1 MIAQCSFPSGEQPS
15 RPGAVIVK
23 KSQLVKKVTEV
34 TWQMQCE
41 YKKCVCKK
49 CVTLIRVV
57 SCNSRVRMSLTLDS
71 ESLSPSSRENRS
83 CTSAYFNWCQVQPL
97 GRP

>member
-1 MIAQCSFPSGEQPS
+1 MIAKCSFPSGEQPT

-23 KSQLVKKVTEV
+23 KSQLVKNVTEV

-57 SCNSRVRMSLTLDS
+57 SCNSRVYMSLMLVSDRKS
-71 ESLSPSSRENRS
+71 QSFKSD
-83 CTSAYFNWCQVQPL
+83 
-97 GRP
+97 